1 MACVRFRV
9 SHDDSKNTEIV
20 LLSPVIRRIHARAL
34 EYGDCIDEELQNG
47 GQNFMSRPTGSWA
60 HYGGLFF
67 KITHADLQNLDAAAS
82 LGLDHYTAAVRQ
94 SAGIKVY
101 CEDKFGALVFLA
113 FCLLVGVLIRG
124 GGKSKY
130 TQDYQL

>member
-1 MACVRFRV
+1 MTRKIQKLSSSR
-9 SHDDSKNTEIV
+9 
-20 LLSPVIRRIHARAL
+20 LLSDASMQEHSSTGIAL
-34 EYGDCIDEELQNG
+34 MKNFKMAAKTSCLGLQICCV
-47 GQNFMSRPTGSWA
+47 QGSWA